1 MKDPRGN
8 LRQRLRSPGG
18 IVLLYLLFAA
28 AWIAGSDSAIRFL
41 FRDPDQLARIGTT
54 KGMLF
59 VGITS
64 GLLFLL
70 LSAWHASLV
79 RAKQASDLY
88 RERLERVLKGTNDGW
103 WEWNLA
109 SGQIYFSPRCWELL
123 GRSTAVHITGAET
136 AAGDASVWRE
146 ILHPEDLMQAER
158 RIEALLTGQDS
169 GATIEIRLRH
179 QDGHYIPVLSRLMV
193 QRDAGGQAVLVSGAN
208 MDMSEQKRNE
218 ERLRQSAAVFETT
231 REGIVVLDAE
241 RRILMVNQAFT
252 NITGYSER
260 EVIGLSPSIMRSSRH
275 DDDFYKGIW
284 ATVQREG
291 HWRGEV
297 WHRRKSGEI
306 YPELLGISAVT
317 NSDGA
322 LTNYVG
328 VIADLSQL
336 KASETRLEFM
346 SQHDPLTSLP
356 NRALLMSHMEHGM
369 RLAQRESG
377 TMALL
382 MLDLDRFKDIND
394 SFSHDAGDELLQ
406 QVAKCLSARMRDMDT
421 VARLG
426 GDEFGIVL
434 PKLAHAED
442 AAIVANGILRALK
455 QPWTLADGTEV
466 RVGISIGISI
476 FPDHGTSTQQ
486 LLQHADAALYQA
498 KQEGR
503 GGFRY
508 FSQGMTQ
515 AARERIRLEARLH
528 RAIEQNE
535 LRVYY
540 QPVVDIAGGGI
551 VGAEALVRW
560 QHPEEGL
567 IPPARFIPVAEST
580 GLIDAI
586 GEWVL
591 RETCRQGRQWMDAG
605 LPALTLAVNMSPRQF
620 RHRDIGATVAEV
632 TAQTGFPATRLE
644 LELTESALMEPDAA
658 ELLQRLR
665 ATGVRLAID
674 DFGTGYSSLA
684 YLQRF
689 PLDVLKIDKGFVDAI
704 PHGAD
709 RGAIATS
716 IVGMGHSLGFK
727 VLAEGV
733 EKPEQLAFLHSL
745 GCDMYQGYL
754 KSPPLPPAEFERLL
768 SPDR

>member
-1 MKDPRGN
+1 MKDLRGN

-28 AWIAGSDSAIRFL
+28 AWIAGSDRAIRFL
-41 FRDPDQLARIGTT
+41 FRDPDQLVRIGTM
-54 KGMLF
+54 KGMIF

-79 RAKQASDLY
+79 RTKRASDLY
-88 RERLERVLKGTNDGW
+88 RDRLERVLRGTNDGW
-103 WEWNLA
+103 WEWDLA
-109 SGQIYFSPRCWELL
+109 SGQIYFSPRCWDLL
-123 GRSTAVHITGAET
+123 GYGTSVARGDIAMWSTV
-136 AAGDASVWRE
+136 
-146 ILHPEDLMQAER
+146 LHPDDSVAAR
-158 RIEALLTGQDS
+158 RRVDELRSGQES
-169 GATIEIRLRH
+169 GATLEVRLRH

-193 QRDAGGQAVLVSGAN
+193 LRDAQGKAVMISGAN
-208 MDMSEQKRNE
+208 MDMTEQKRSE

-231 REGIVVLDAE
+231 REGVVLLDAE
-241 RRILMVNQAFT
+241 RRILMVNHAFT
-252 NITGYSER
+252 DITGYSEQD
-260 EVIGLSPSIMRSSRH
+260 VLGRSTSMLRSTRH
-275 DDDFYKGIW
+275 GEDFYQKVW
-284 ATVQREG
+284 ATVHREG

-297 WHRRKSGEI
+297 WHRRKSGEV

-317 NSDGA
+317 DSAG
-322 LTNYVG
+322 LITNYVG

-336 KASETRLEFM
+336 KASETRLEFL
-346 SQHDPLTSLP
+346 SQHDPLTNLP
-356 NRALLMSHMEHGM
+356 NRVLLLSHLEHGM
-369 RLAQRESG
+369 RLAQRDSSI
-377 TMALL
+377 MALL

-406 QVAKCLSARMRDMDT
+406 QVARCLASRMRDMDT

-442 AAIVANGILRALK
+442 AAIVANGILGALK

-466 RVGISIGISI
+466 RVGVSIGISI
-476 FPDHGTSTQQ
+476 FPDHGTSTQE

-503 GGFRY
+503 GRFRY

-535 LRVYY
+535 LRVHY
-540 QPVVDIAGGGI
+540 QPVVDVAAGRI

-620 RHRDIGATVAEV
+620 RHRDISATVAEV
-632 TAQTGFPATRLE
+632 TAQTGFPSTRLE

-665 ATGVRLAID
+665 DTGVRLAID

-704 PHGAD
+704 PHGPD

-716 IVGMGHSLGFK
+716 IVAMGHSLGFR

-733 EKPEQLAFLHSL
+733 EKPEQLAFLHAL

-754 KSPPLPPAEFERLL
+754 KSPPLPPEAFERLL
-768 SPDR
+768 RAS

>member
-1 MKDPRGN
+1 MKDTRGN

-28 AWIAGSDSAIRFL
+28 VWIAGSDRTIRFL
-41 FRDPDQLARIGTT
+41 FRDPDQLARIGTM

-64 GLLFLL
+64 GLLYLL
-70 LSAWHASLV
+70 LKAWHASLG
-79 RAKQASDLY
+79 RARRASDLY
-88 RERLERVLKGTNDGW
+88 RDRLERVLKGTNDGW
-103 WEWNLA
+103 WEWELA
-109 SGQIYFSPRCWELL
+109 SGQLYFSPRCWDLL
-123 GRSTAVHITGAET
+123 GHNPDTAC
-136 AAGDASVWRE
+136 GDISAWRR
-146 ILHPEDLMQAER
+146 ILHPDDLIPAER
-158 RIEALLTGQDS
+158 RIEELLAGQES
-169 GATIEIRLRH
+169 GATMEVRLQH
-179 QDGHYIPVLSRLMV
+179 QDGRYIPILSRLMI
-193 QRDAGGQAVLVSGAN
+193 QRDDQGRPLMVYGAN
-208 MDMSEQKRNE
+208 MDVSEQKRNE
-218 ERLRQSAAVFETT
+218 QRLRQSAVIFETT
-231 REGIVVLDAE
+231 REGIVLMDAE

-252 NITGYSER
+252 EITGYSEND
-260 EVIGLSPSIMRSSRH
+260 VIGQLPSMLRSNRH
-275 DDDFYKGIW
+275 GDEFYQKIW
-284 ATVQREG
+284 STVQREG

-297 WHRRKSGEI
+297 WHRRKTGEVF
-306 YPELLGISAVT
+306 PELLGVSAVT
-317 NSDGA
+317 NSAGMV
-322 LTNYVG
+322 TNYVG
-328 VIADLSQL
+328 VVADLSQL
-336 KASETRLEFM
+336 KASETRLEFL
-346 SQHDPLTSLP
+346 SQHDTLTSLP
-356 NRALLMSHMEHGM
+356 NRVLLLSHLEHGM
-369 RLAQRESG
+369 RLAQREDG
-377 TMALL
+377 IMALL

-406 QVAKCLSARMRDMDT
+406 QVAKCLASRMRDMDT

-442 AAIVANGILRALK
+442 AAIVANGILGALN

-476 FPDHGTSTQQ
+476 FPDHGTSTQE

-503 GGFRY
+503 GRFRY

-540 QPVVDIAGGGI
+540 QPVVDVAAGSI
-551 VGAEALVRW
+551 LGAEALVRW

-605 LPALTLAVNMSPRQF
+605 LPPLTLAVNMSPRQF
-620 RHRDIGATVAEV
+620 RHRDISATVAEV

-689 PLDVLKIDKGFVDAI
+689 PLDVLKIDKGFIDAI
-704 PHGAD
+704 PHGPD

-716 IVGMGHSLGFK
+716 IVGMGHSLGFQ

-733 EKPEQLAFLHSL
+733 EKPEQLAFLHAL

-754 KSPPLPPAEFERLL
+754 KSPPLPPEAFERLL
-768 SPDR
+768 SPERPRSQK